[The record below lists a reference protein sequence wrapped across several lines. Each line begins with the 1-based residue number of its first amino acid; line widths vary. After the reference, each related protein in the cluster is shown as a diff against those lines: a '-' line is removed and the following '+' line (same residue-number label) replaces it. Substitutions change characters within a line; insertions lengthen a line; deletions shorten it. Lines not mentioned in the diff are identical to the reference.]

1 MKKFSIALLFTLLA
15 VLAGPLVASA
25 DEPMTQ
31 RLFHI
36 ERNKNANIV
45 VYDARVLPDMTLPK
59 KDPVDVYWL
68 KLAEDGER
76 KKLKRIERKM
86 AYGFKVHDQE
96 VDRLR
101 LDMKAD
107 VGRDLFVAAVRDTF
121 RALIDIDGRRAIL
134 DRIYI
139 FADESGIMPKVKYL
153 ELFGVDLDTGEE
165 RYEKYLP

>member
-1 MKKFSIALLFTLLA
+1 MKRIPIALVVTLFA
-15 VLAGPLVASA
+15 VLAGPLVAFS

-45 VYDARVLPDMTLPK
+45 VYDAHVLPDGTLTK
-59 KDPVDVYWL
+59 KDPVEVYWL
-68 KLAEDGER
+68 KLAEDGAR
-76 KKLKRIERKM
+76 KKLKRIERRM
-86 AYGFKVHDQE
+86 AYGFKVRDHE
-96 VDRLR
+96 GDRLR

-107 VGRDLFVAAVRDTF
+107 IGRDIFVAAVHDTF
-121 RALIDIDGRRAIL
+121 RALIDIGGRRAIL

-139 FADESGIMPKVKYL
+139 FADEGGILPKVRYL
-153 ELFGVDLDTGEE
+153 ELFGTDLETGEE